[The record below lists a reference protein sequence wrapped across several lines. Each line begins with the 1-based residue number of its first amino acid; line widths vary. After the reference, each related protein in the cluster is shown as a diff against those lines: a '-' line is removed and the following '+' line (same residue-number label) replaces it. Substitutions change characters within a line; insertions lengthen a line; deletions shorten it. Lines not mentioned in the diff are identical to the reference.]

1 MVMRLPGHKKRAR
14 DFGVDP
20 PTGWI
25 FSRRHEIGADL
36 ESKLVAAFAHTVI
49 SAPTLSQ

>member
-1 MVMRLPGHKKRAR
+1 MRLPGHAKKRAR

-36 ESKLVAAFAHTVI
+36 LVAAFVHTVTL
-49 SAPTLSQ
+49 APTLSQ